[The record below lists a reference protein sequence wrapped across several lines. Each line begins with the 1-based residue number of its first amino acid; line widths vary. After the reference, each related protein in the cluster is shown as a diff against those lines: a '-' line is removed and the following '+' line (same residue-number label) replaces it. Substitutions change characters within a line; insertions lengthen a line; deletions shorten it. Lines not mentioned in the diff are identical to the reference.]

1 MSRSLTSRN
10 LLEKHTG
17 QTVQLSGV
25 LAEAVGAAECRG
37 CWLIYGA
44 EKNGKTWFALTLAKE
59 IARFERV
66 GFVSA
71 EEGLDK
77 SFRDACQRAGITA
90 ADRMLWDEY
99 LSVDEIVEKY
109 RRPRTPNIV
118 FIDNLTM
125 YSDELKPSELKKK
138 LMDALPKKLIIFVAH
153 EERKEAYPALAR
165 MAKKVAKVI
174 IHIQGLKAFIISRFG
189 PGGELS
195 VDEQKSALFWG
206 EKTTNN

>member
-1 MSRSLTSRN
+1 MPRSLTSHD
-10 LLEKHTG
+10 LLSKHAG
-17 QTVQLSGV
+17 RMVQLSGV
-25 LAEAVGAAECRG
+25 LAEAVGDAECRG
-37 CWLIYGA
+37 CWIIYGA

-77 SFRDACQRAGITA
+77 SFQDACQRAGITA
-90 ADRMLWDEY
+90 ADKILWDEY
-99 LSVDEIVEKY
+99 MTIDEIVVKY

-153 EERKEAYPALAR
+153 EERREAYPALAR

-189 PGGELS
+189 PGGELNI
-195 VDEQKSALFWG
+195 DEQKSALFWG
-206 EKTTNN
+206 EKTT